1 MGPCVLREPCFPW
14 HSGATRHNTDA
25 ICKMGRSRACTVL
38 PFSEAGARSIKL
50 RHFSPLKEK
59 HCFRRQELGGVALPS
74 LSDWGS
80 CPHSQPSLCRA
91 SGWSHTRDGHFPVP
105 PSCPTLLCS
114 RAGLPLGLQ
123 SLGQEF
129 GLQGLKNILSW
140 LSVCWVSDAL
150 SQGQERCWTLST
162 ETQGQ
167 TPLKGGTGRAQDSF
181 THTFALLLLIT
192 RQCLCPRSVTKP
204 PSAGGHCHGH
214 RGLHRQM

>member
-80 CPHSQPSLCRA
+80 CPHSQPSLCRT
-91 SGWSHTRDGHFPVP
+91 SGWSHTRMDI
-105 PSCPTLLCS
+105 SLCLHP
-114 RAGLPLGLQ
+114 AQPCCA
-123 SLGQEF
+123 
-129 GLQGLKNILSW
+129 QGLDFPWDCSPLVRNL
-140 LSVCWVSDAL
+140 
-150 SQGQERCWTLST
+150 GYRERRT
-162 ETQGQ
+162 
-167 TPLKGGTGRAQDSF
+167 SF
-181 THTFALLLLIT
+181 
-192 RQCLCPRSVTKP
+192 P
-204 PSAGGHCHGH
+204 G
-214 RGLHRQM
+214 